1 MKLKNDFFVKNLVK
15 IWGMENMNINDMNMK
30 SDMVRTHIE
39 YVKVTENVYRFP
51 KMNRKY
57 FMDNLNSEY
66 RKIYKIE
73 DIEKPKRNK
82 INFAMDTKQNDGSSE
97 INIQFSKCILKFFKR
112 KIHTHEDV
120 LQFAPNLSLLAYF
133 IDESKILK
141 QKLEYK
147 INFSEKVQDEDSSV
161 KCNEFDPYW
170 DQMEFIESAKKK
182 CLESKKV
189 GIIRVG
195 SREISHSLGVEHL
208 PWLIKFI
215 SILENTQEFLFFAEN
230 FELV

>member
-15 IWGMENMNINDMNMK
+15 IWGMENMNNMNNDMK

-39 YVKVTENVYRFP
+39 YDKVTENVYRVP

-57 FMDNLNSEY
+57 FMDNLNSDY
-66 RKIYKIE
+66 RKIYKI
-73 DIEKPKRNK
+73 DDKPKTNK
-82 INFAMDTKQNDGSSE
+82 INFALDTKQNDGSSE
-97 INIQFSKCILKFFKR
+97 INIQFSKCILKFFER

-120 LQFAPNLSLLAYF
+120 LQYAPNLSLLAYF
-133 IDESKILK
+133 INESKILK
-141 QKLEYK
+141 QKLDYK
-147 INFSEKVQDEDSSV
+147 INFPDKVEVEDASA
-161 KCNEFDPYW
+161 KCCESDPYW
-170 DQMEFIESAKKK
+170 EQEFFVESAKKK
-182 CLESKKV
+182 CLESKRV

-208 PWLIKFI
+208 QWLIKFI